1 MYLADYH
8 THSDSS
14 PDGKESIARLA
25 EAAIAKGL
33 QEICIT
39 DHVDTVCWGSYA
51 PRWDYDW
58 EKSLG
63 ELEEARRLYGNR
75 LTIRLGAELGEAN
88 LAFDRAEH
96 LLSHAPKLDFVIGSV
111 HMAGKKFGNFDLYYV
126 EKNSETY
133 YHALI
138 DSYLE
143 DVLSLA
149 RWGKF
154 SVLGHLTLPLRYIN
168 ENLGERMTFDSHM
181 EQVEEIFRT
190 MIPKGLGIECNTNR
204 GKAPG
209 AEGGLT
215 VLQHRQGVVGL
226 HQHRAADQ
234 LPVPHHDPQ
243 GAGHRMQH
251 QPGQHPPA
259 GRQDPAAVPGAGRR
273 GHHPGFR
280 RPFLRHGGLRHPP
293 AAAAPRTVFPPAVAR

>member
-14 PDGKESIARLA
+14 PDGKETISCLA

-204 GKAPG
+204 GNTPLPDSG
-209 AEGGLT
+209 ILRLYRELGGEVITLGSDAHSGDM
-215 VLQHRQGVVGL
+215 VGCAIRERQ
-226 HQHRAADQ
+226 Q
-234 LPVPHHDPQ
+234 LLRDC
-243 GAGHRMQH
+243 
-251 QPGQHPPA
+251 
-259 GRQDPAAVPGAGRR
+259 
-273 GHHPGFR
+273 GFR
-280 RPFLRHGGLRHPP
+280 YFCTFEEGKPLFRPL
-293 AAAAPRTVFPPAVAR
+293 